1 MEECEV
7 SSKRDGGRMER
18 PLRVIVGGEG
28 VGGGVGG
35 GFGGR
40 MMGRELVDG
49 REGVGSIMGGGR
61 ETMGGISKET
71 EGGGSGGVISHGC
84 SNASG
89 NVTEGGCDAG
99 R

>member
-18 PLRVIVGGEG
+18 PLRVIV

-35 GFGGR
+35 GVGDW
-40 MMGRELVDG
+40 MMGRELVG
-49 REGVGSIMGGGR
+49 GGNGLSGIMGVGGNM
-61 ETMGGISKET
+61 MDGISKET

>member
-1 MEECEV
+1 M
-7 SSKRDGGRMER
+7 GGGNGLSGIM
-18 PLRVIVGGEG
+18 G
-28 VGGGVGG
+28 VGGN
-35 GFGGR
+35 
-40 MMGRELVDG
+40 MMD
-49 REGVGSIMGGGR
+49 
-61 ETMGGISKET
+61 GISKET